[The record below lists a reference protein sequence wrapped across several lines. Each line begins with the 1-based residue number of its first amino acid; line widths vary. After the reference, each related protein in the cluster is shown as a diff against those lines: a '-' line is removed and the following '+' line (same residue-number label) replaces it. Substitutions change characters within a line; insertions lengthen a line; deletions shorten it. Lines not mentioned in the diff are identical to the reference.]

1 MPIQPRRASHPN
13 NDDVHENNDLYCY
26 ACSER
31 SSRRKTSQPTIATKE
46 RVSVE
51 VEGDHRCSY
60 KGLSF
65 NGTDDDKHAI
75 PAVITVPS
83 TASLSSPMRTSS
95 QCAARTPTRAFRG
108 VTNKNYSTCKVSG
121 SQMKMGSP
129 TSVLHPPVTI
139 IGNSPQTAKQR
150 LKKKTEMCT
159 LYPAC
164 PYGKSCHFAHSRE
177 ELRRLPLLDLARS
190 GFLHANLAEYRV
202 RPCLMLVMTGC
213 CPFGNRCD
221 GLHDERV
228 QSISIPRMLCIEA
241 QDVRSSGKKNDE
253 NRSSNKKFDG
263 KIPATSRGDD
273 ALVRNLYKAWLP
285 HKDKVTIF
293 PDGNFTQLYVNSSH
307 YEQIRHV
314 HGNVVVLPETLHS
327 VLSHSL
333 ISFKKRWLTGGSG
346 ATLGRDNHRN
356 HTATYDH
363 CLVITL
369 KMLSGIEQSW
379 EYHTTHTHLPAQQ
392 GCMILQYK
400 IFDCL
405 TAENGDA
412 IVKEVKVTDES
423 KRDIQLVAV
432 EVAYGPSHCSKAR
445 QQSIYFIKPSRMK
458 KGNKYSVIIEPVVS
472 DLFIGVL
479 RPPFAKNKLKA
490 VLGTDQMSV
499 MSLPVHRFMSSW
511 HNELVSNLI
520 SSYLVKSHS
529 LYVTRAQVWKQIKS
543 MRIHMDKW
551 QWPITQSR
559 RNEAITE
566 DTLDPDVCMEYELDG
581 NQNGQE
587 KLGNCAKVIWQSFVE
602 RNGKRSVEQK
612 KRLNIFANLTAREE
626 GENENALLGHK
637 TNHDLTSAKC
647 LEEIKNT
654 HLGNEGEEPF
664 ITVKGRRK
672 NRKSTEPSATQTLS
686 RSEACWRSLLLHD
699 GPNDWKCIETEFSS
713 FM

>member
-1 MPIQPRRASHPN
+1 MPIQPRRAPHPN
-13 NDDVHENNDLYCY
+13 NDVHENDDLFCY
-26 ACSER
+26 ASSER
-31 SSRRKTSQPTIATKE
+31 SSRKTSLVVQPPIATRE

-65 NGTDDDKHAI
+65 NGTDDKHAI

-83 TASLSSPMRTSS
+83 TTSLSSPTRTSS
-95 QCAARTPTRAFRG
+95 QYVARTPTRAFRG
-108 VTNKNYSTCKVSG
+108 VTNKNYSTCKVQG
-121 SQMKMGSP
+121 SQVKMGSP

-139 IGNSPQTAKQR
+139 ISNSPQTAKQR

-159 LYPAC
+159 LHPAC

-241 QDVRSSGKKNDE
+241 QDVRSGGKRNDE
-253 NRSSNKKFDG
+253 NRSTNKIFDG
-263 KIPATSRGDD
+263 RGND

-333 ISFKKRWLTGGSG
+333 MSFKKRWLTGGSG
-346 ATLGRDNHRN
+346 ATSLGSHNHRN
-356 HTATYDH
+356 HMATYDH

-379 EYHTTHTHLPAQQ
+379 EYHTTHAHLPAQQ
-392 GCMILQYK
+392 GCMILQYR

-405 TAENGDA
+405 TDEEGDA
-412 IVKEVKVTDES
+412 IVKEVEVTDES

-458 KGNKYSVIIEPVVS
+458 KGNKYSVVIEPVVS
-472 DLFIGVL
+472 DPSIGVL
-479 RPPFAKNKLKA
+479 RPPFATHKLKA

-511 HNELVSNLI
+511 HNEIVSNLI

-529 LYVTRAQVWKQIKS
+529 LYVTRAQVWKQIRS

-566 DTLDPDVCMEYELDG
+566 DTLDPDVCMEYELEG
-581 NQNGQE
+581 NQNEQE
-587 KLGNCAKVIWQSFVE
+587 NLDSCAKVIWQSFVE
-602 RNGKRSVEQK
+602 RNDKRRVEQK
-612 KRLNIFANLTAREE
+612 KRLSIFANLTARGE
-626 GENENALLGHK
+626 GENENVLLTHR
-637 TNHDLTSAKC
+637 TNHELTSAKC

-654 HLGNEGEEPF
+654 KGEEPF

-672 NRKSTEPSATQTLS
+672 NKKSTELSATPTLS

-699 GPNDWKCIETEFSS
+699 GPNDWKCIEKEFSS